1 MPSSNL
7 YMVPVYHAWHT
18 ETIFPW
24 ILPALTL
31 KLIFALLGQ
40 LGFNLID

>member
-1 MPSSNL
+1 MHFIL
-7 YMVPVYHAWHT
+7 YHYIAVFSIMFVLFT
-18 ETIFPW
+18 
-24 ILPALTL
+24 ALTL